1 MQLEIGIDF
10 FESLAN
16 GAANLLFCATKP
28 EFGTKNYISFVLP

>member
-1 MQLEIGIDF
+1 MQLEIGVDF

-16 GAANLLFCATKP
+16 LLSCATKP